1 MSLTNLEPVVE
12 AVAAVVLDPV
22 LYDSGWKQVKGT
34 GAHFEVE
41 ILKNL
46 DADAIVYVYAKKF
59 YTTLFE
65 DWKVQINYREPG
77 SFATNTDW
85 GWRRTYDR
93 ARAADKG
100 GSTFFNNVTYEAF
113 PNITQMT
120 TTSSVNPL
128 IHNSTGFDLMKGNE
142 MRLHAQNTASTSDG
156 IEYRFVAIRSD
167 GLTMVKR

>member
-1 MSLTNLEPVVE
+1 MSLVNLTP
-12 AVAAVVLDPV
+12 ATTTAVLDPV
-22 LYDSGWKQVKGT
+22 LYDSGWKQVKGQ

-41 ILKNL
+41 ILKDL

-65 DWKVQINYREPG
+65 DWKVQINYREPD

-128 IHNSTGFDLMKGNE
+128 IHNSTGFDLMKCVFTHRI
-142 MRLHAQNTASTSDG
+142 RLLPQ
-156 IEYRFVAIRSD
+156 
-167 GLTMVKR
+167 MVLSIDLLQYEVMA